1 MEVKMENESD
11 VARII
16 RSSEY
21 GFCPKDACAVAKAYN
36 EAIASIRALR
46 EENAQLRT
54 ALEHLEMLRE
64 RDMATMVPEAP
75 KTVEIE
81 NPLEFDDEQE
91 EAGAQEEEG

>member
-1 MEVKMENESD
+1 MRDHFYEPEI
-11 VARII
+11 ARII
-16 RSSEY
+16 RTSEH

-36 EAIASIRALR
+36 EALTSIRALR

-75 KTVEIE
+75 KTVEID
-81 NPLEFDDEQE
+81 NPLEFDDEE
-91 EAGAQEEEG
+91 EVCAKEEEV